1 MITVS
6 EKALQHVIE
15 LMMESGVTPDSHHLR
30 VGVKG
35 GGCSGLS
42 YAMDFDDK
50 IEPTDE
56 TVEIDGGLKVII
68 AGAGGAAHLPGM
80 VASITSLPVIGVPI
94 KSSNSVDGW
103 DSILSILQMPAG
115 VPVATVALNG
125 AKNAGI
131 LAAQMIGNHDA
142 AVSKAVEAYK
152 NALRNNPNDEETRY
166 NFALAK
172 KMLKNNPPKKDD
184 KKDKKDKK
192 KDNKK
197 DDKKDKKDDKKDD
210 KKKDDKKDGDQKNK
224 NDQKN
229 NQDGQPKP
237 KPGGIQKERV
247 QNLLDAVNNEEKKI
261 QDKVNANKVKGKP
274 IQTEKDW

>member
-1 MITVS
+1 MKLLLNSFLLLSFAIFAQ
-6 EKALQHVIE
+6 EK
-15 LMMESGVTPDSHHLR
+15 
-30 VGVKG
+30 
-35 GGCSGLS
+35 
-42 YAMDFDDK
+42 DF
-50 IEPTDE
+50 
-56 TVEIDGGLKVII
+56 
-68 AGAGGAAHLPGM
+68 HLPK
-80 VASITSLPVIGVPI
+80 ANSEFADKKYAEAEAEYRISLSNNPKKSISAYNLGNAIYKQNNNSEALFSYENAI
-94 KSSNSVDGW
+94 KNSTARPEKHTAFHNSGN
-103 DSILSILQMPAG
+103 IYMKE
-115 VPVATVALNG
+115 
-125 AKNAGI
+125 KNYSA
-131 LAAQMIGNHDA
+131 
-142 AVSKAVEAYK
+142 AVEAYK

-184 KKDKKDKK
+184 KKDKKEK
-192 KDNKK
+192 
-197 DDKKDKKDDKKDD
+197 KKDD
-210 KKKDDKKDGDQKNK
+210 KKKDDKKDKKKDDNKKDDKKDGDKKDK

>member
-1 MITVS
+1 MMKLLLNSFLLLSFAIFAQ
-6 EKALQHVIE
+6 EK
-15 LMMESGVTPDSHHLR
+15 
-30 VGVKG
+30 
-35 GGCSGLS
+35 
-42 YAMDFDDK
+42 DF
-50 IEPTDE
+50 
-56 TVEIDGGLKVII
+56 
-68 AGAGGAAHLPGM
+68 HLPR
-80 VASITSLPVIGVPI
+80 ANSEFADKKYAEAEAEYRISLSNNPKKSISAYNLGNAIYKQNNNSEALFSYENAI
-94 KSSNSVDGW
+94 KNSTARPEKHSAFHNSGN
-103 DSILSILQMPAG
+103 IYMKE
-115 VPVATVALNG
+115 
-125 AKNAGI
+125 KNYSA
-131 LAAQMIGNHDA
+131 
-142 AVSKAVEAYK
+142 AVEAYK

-184 KKDKKDKK
+184 KKDKKEKK
-192 KDNKK
+192 KDDKKK
-197 DDKKDKKDDKKDD
+197 DDKKDKKKDD
-210 KKKDDKKDGDQKNK
+210 KKKDDKKDGDKKDK

>member
-1 MITVS
+1 MMKLLLNSFLLLSFAIFAQ
-6 EKALQHVIE
+6 EK
-15 LMMESGVTPDSHHLR
+15 
-30 VGVKG
+30 
-35 GGCSGLS
+35 
-42 YAMDFDDK
+42 DF
-50 IEPTDE
+50 
-56 TVEIDGGLKVII
+56 
-68 AGAGGAAHLPGM
+68 HLPK
-80 VASITSLPVIGVPI
+80 ANSEFADKKYAEAEAEYRISLSNNPKKSISAYNLGNAIYKQNNNSEALFSYENAI
-94 KSSNSVDGW
+94 KNSTARPEKHTAFHNSGN
-103 DSILSILQMPAG
+103 IYMKE
-115 VPVATVALNG
+115 
-125 AKNAGI
+125 KNYSA
-131 LAAQMIGNHDA
+131 
-142 AVSKAVEAYK
+142 AVEAYK

-184 KKDKKDKK
+184 KKDKKEKK
-192 KDNKK
+192 KDDKKK
-197 DDKKDKKDDKKDD
+197 DDKKDKKKDD
-210 KKKDDKKDGDQKNK
+210 KKKDDKKDGDKKDK

>member
-1 MITVS
+1 MKKNNEEFIIIQFS
-6 EKALQHVIE
+6 LAFFCNFRQEK
-15 LMMESGVTPDSHHLR
+15 
-30 VGVKG
+30 
-35 GGCSGLS
+35 
-42 YAMDFDDK
+42 DF
-50 IEPTDE
+50 
-56 TVEIDGGLKVII
+56 
-68 AGAGGAAHLPGM
+68 HLPKANDEF
-80 VASITSLPVIGVPI
+80 VDKKYAEAEAEYRISLSNNPKKTISAYNLGNAIYKQNNNSEALFSYENAI
-94 KSSNSVDGW
+94 KNS
-103 DSILSILQMPAG
+103 
-115 VPVATVALNG
+115 TVRPEKHKAYHNSG
-125 AKNAGI
+125 NIYMKEKNYSA
-131 LAAQMIGNHDA
+131 
-142 AVSKAVEAYK
+142 AVEAYK

-192 KDNKK
+192 KDNKNK

-210 KKKDDKKDGDQKNK
+210 KKKDDKKDGNQKDK

-261 QDKVNANKVKGKP
+261 QDKVNAKKVKGKP

>member
-1 MITVS
+1 MMKLLLNSFLLLSFAIFAQ
-6 EKALQHVIE
+6 EK
-15 LMMESGVTPDSHHLR
+15 
-30 VGVKG
+30 
-35 GGCSGLS
+35 
-42 YAMDFDDK
+42 DF
-50 IEPTDE
+50 
-56 TVEIDGGLKVII
+56 
-68 AGAGGAAHLPGM
+68 HLPK
-80 VASITSLPVIGVPI
+80 ANSEFADKKYAAAEAEYRISLSNNPKKSISAYNLGNAIY
-94 KSSNSVDGW
+94 KQNNNSE
-103 DSILSILQMPAG
+103 
-115 VPVATVALNG
+115 ALFSYEN
-125 AKNAGI
+125 AIKNAT
-131 LAAQMIGNHDA
+131 ARPEKHTAFHNSGNIYMKEKNYSA
-142 AVSKAVEAYK
+142 AVEAYK

-184 KKDKKDKK
+184 KKDKKEK
-192 KDNKK
+192 
-197 DDKKDKKDDKKDD
+197 KKDD
-210 KKKDDKKDGDQKNK
+210 KKKDDKKDKKKDDNKKDDKKDGDKKDK